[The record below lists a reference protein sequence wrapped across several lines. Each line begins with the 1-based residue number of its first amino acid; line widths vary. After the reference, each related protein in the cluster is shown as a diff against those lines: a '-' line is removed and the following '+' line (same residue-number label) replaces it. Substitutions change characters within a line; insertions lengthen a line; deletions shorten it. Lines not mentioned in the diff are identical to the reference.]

1 MIKINYHNFQDITN
15 QKIYQ
20 QVNKAIQQLQ
30 QEITQNLLPA
40 INIVQQNNEINLV
53 QSITSSINLEK
64 YQQILILGTGG
75 SSLGGK
81 TFSALN
87 QPNQLI
93 FLESIDPAT
102 INKCFASL
110 NLEKTLVLVISKSG
124 ETTETI
130 CQTLLL
136 IKKFQQANI
145 KNWQEQFLFITE
157 NQPSSLT
164 YIANSIY
171 QNSTPKIFIHHPKI
185 GGRYSCFS
193 IVGLLPAYLA
203 GLDITKIVAGAKESV
218 NELLLK
224 KNTDLQYYCTQQLI
238 YYQQNYCQNVLI
250 PYADQLCYF
259 NNWFRQLFAESI
271 GKNGFGI
278 TPINSTGTIDQH
290 SQLQLYLDG
299 KKDKTFTFILN
310 QNPCNYNLHID
321 NFANTIFNNKTLSQ
335 ILQTEALSTIQLLTE
350 QKVPIRV
357 INLPELNEHYLAKLM
372 MNSFFETI
380 VLAYSQNLDPFNQ
393 PAVELRK
400 QIAKKMLC
408 QES

>member
-1 MIKINYHNFQDITN
+1 MIKINYHNFQKINN
-15 QKIYQ
+15 QEIHQ
-20 QVNKAIQQLQ
+20 QVGLAINKLQ

-53 QSITSSINLEK
+53 KSIISNFNISN

-87 QPNQLI
+87 QPNKLI
-93 FLESIDPAT
+93 FLESIDPNT
-102 INKCFASL
+102 INKCFNSL
-110 NLEKTLVLVISKSG
+110 VLAKTLVLVISKSG

-136 IKKFQQANI
+136 IEKFKQANI
-145 KNWQEQFLFITE
+145 SNWQEQFLFITE
-157 NQPSSLT
+157 IQNNTLT
-164 YIANSIY
+164 NIANSINTTS
-171 QNSTPKIFIHHPKI
+171 QPKIFTHNPKI

-193 IVGLLPAYLA
+193 LVGLLPAYLA
-203 GLDITKIVAGAKESV
+203 NLDISAIVLGAKEAV
-218 NELLLK
+218 DDLLYHR
-224 KNTDLQYYCTQQLI
+224 NTDLQYYCTQQII
-238 YYQQNYCQNVLI
+238 YYQQNYCQTVLM

-271 GKNGFGI
+271 GKNCFGI

-310 QNPCNYNLHID
+310 EKPTNYHLHIPKS
-321 NFANTIFNNKTLSQ
+321 NTIFSNKTLSQ
-335 ILQTEALSTIQLLTE
+335 VLQIEALSTIKLLAE
-350 QKVPIRV
+350 KQALIRV
-357 INLPELNEHYLAKLM
+357 INLPCLNEYYLAKLM

-380 VLAYSQNLDPFNQ
+380 VLAYSQNIDPFNQ

-400 QIAKKMLC
+400 QIAKQMLC

>member
-1 MIKINYHNFQDITN
+1 MIKINYHNFQAITN
-15 QKIYQ
+15 QHIYQ
-20 QVNKAIQQLQ
+20 QVGESIKKLQ

-40 INIVQQNNEINLV
+40 INITQNHNEINLV
-53 QSITSSINLEK
+53 QSIARSIDLEK

-87 QPNQLI
+87 QPHKLI
-93 FLESIDPAT
+93 FLESIDPT
-102 INKCFASL
+102 TVNKCFTSL
-110 NLEKTLVLVISKSG
+110 NLAKTLVLVISKSG

-136 IKKFQQANI
+136 INKFQQTNI

-157 NQPSSLT
+157 TKPSTLNNIAHSLC
-164 YIANSIY
+164 
-171 QNSTPKIFIHHPKI
+171 QNSTPKIFAHHPKI

-193 IVGLLPAYLA
+193 VVGLLPAYLA
-203 GLDITKIVAGAKESV
+203 GLDIRKIVAGAKEAV
-218 NELLLK
+218 DELLLE

-238 YYQQNYCQNVLI
+238 YYQQNYCQTVLM

-278 TPINSTGTIDQH
+278 TPVNSTGTIDQH

-310 QNPCNYNLHID
+310 QNPHNYNLNIN
-321 NFANTIFNNKTLSQ
+321 NFADTIFNHKTLSQ
-335 ILQTEALSTIQLLTE
+335 VLQTEALSTIELLVE
-350 QKVPIRV
+350 KQALLRV

-380 VLAYSQNLDPFNQ
+380 VLAYSQSIDPFNQ

-408 QES
+408 QNS

>member
-1 MIKINYHNFQDITN
+1 MIKINYHNFQTITN
-15 QKIYQ
+15 QTFYQ
-20 QVNKAIQQLQ
+20 QVGKAINQLQ

-53 QSITSSINLEK
+53 QSITRGINLEK

-81 TFSALN
+81 TFCALN
-87 QPNQLI
+87 QQNQLI

-136 IKKFQQANI
+136 IKKFQQSNI

-157 NQPSSLT
+157 NQPNTLNN
-164 YIANSIY
+164 IANSIY
-171 QNSTPKIFIHHPKI
+171 QNSTPKIFAHHPKI

-193 IVGLLPAYLA
+193 LVGLLPAYLA
-203 GLDITKIVAGAKESV
+203 GLNIAQIVAGAKEAV

-238 YYQQNYCQNVLI
+238 YYQQNYCQTVLM

-310 QNPCNYNLHID
+310 QNPQNYHLNID
-321 NFANTIFNNKTLSQ
+321 NYTAFNNKTLSQ
-335 ILQTEALSTIQLLTE
+335 ILQTEALSTIQLLAE
-350 QKVPIRV
+350 KQAPIRV

-380 VLAYSQNLDPFNQ
+380 VLAYSQNIDPFNQ

>member
-1 MIKINYHNFQDITN
+1 MIKINYHNFQGINN
-15 QKIYQ
+15 QKIHQ
-20 QVNKAIQQLQ
+20 QVGLAIKQLQ

-40 INIVQQNNEINLV
+40 INIVQQNHEINLV
-53 QSITSSINLEK
+53 KSIVNNFNLSN

-81 TFSALN
+81 TFTALN
-87 QPNQLI
+87 QPNKLI
-93 FLESIDPAT
+93 FLESIDPNT
-102 INKCFASL
+102 VKKCFDSL
-110 NLEKTLVLVISKSG
+110 VLAKTLVLIISKSG

-136 IKKFQQANI
+136 IEKFKQANI
-145 KNWQEQFLFITE
+145 SNWQEQFVFITE
-157 NQPSSLT
+157 NQNNTLT
-164 YIANSIY
+164 KIANSINTTSRP
-171 QNSTPKIFIHHPKI
+171 QIFTHNPKI

-193 IVGLLPAYLA
+193 LVGLLPAHLA
-203 GLDITKIVAGAKESV
+203 NLDISAIVLGAKEAV
-218 NELLLK
+218 DDLLCHR
-224 KNTDLQYYCTQQLI
+224 NTDLQYYCTQQTI
-238 YYQQNYCQNVLI
+238 YYQQHYCQTVLM

-310 QNPCNYNLHID
+310 EKPNNHHLHIPKS
-321 NFANTIFNNKTLSQ
+321 NTIFSNKTLSQ
-335 ILQTEALSTIQLLTE
+335 VLQIEALSTIKLLAE
-350 QKVPIRV
+350 KQALIRV
-357 INLPELNEHYLAKLM
+357 INLPFLNEYYLAKLM

-380 VLAYSQNLDPFNQ
+380 VLAYSQNIDPFNQ

-400 QIAKKMLC
+400 QIAKQILC